1 MEIVGKIQEND
12 LNVLPECGAASGEKV
27 KFWVLCGAFVA
38 VCVSPRPFGSRKIE
52 ELYSSPTAVGFRGAE
67 VGADDRPRTPN

>member
-38 VCVSPRPFGSRKIE
+38 VCVSPRPLGSRKIDV
-52 ELYSSPTAVGFRGAE
+52 AHIGAL
-67 VGADDRPRTPN
+67 